1 MNDKLYAVWLSTLVG
16 IGKITVKNLY
26 ENFKTSE
33 NIYNLTSSQI
43 EELDFLN
50 KTQKIAL
57 KAKNLDY
64 AKSILE
70 KCDEKDIE
78 IIEYNENEYPK
89 MLREI
94 YDPPAVLYKK
104 GVPFDF
110 NNTAMVGIVGTRR
123 ASIYGDKCATMYAGD
138 LSKANIVVVS
148 GMAMGIDASAHRG
161 ALKVGA
167 VTVAVL
173 GTGVDVCYPM
183 ENKEIYDY
191 LCKYGVIISEYP
203 PGTTAHPGH
212 FPNRN
217 RIISGITKALLVV
230 EAGLR
235 SGALIT
241 ADFANEQGKSVYA
254 IPNGILNKASTGTNN
269 IIKEYAYLTNTPNDI
284 IEFFYGHYNVG
295 TPPQSEEADDEFM
308 KILDN
313 LSDEEKIVAR
323 ALSDKPKYI
332 DTLVRETNFP
342 AGKISAIITMLEIY
356 GIAQSHPGNSYSLKI

>member
-1 MNDKLYAVWLSTLVG
+1 MNEKLYAVWLSTIVG
-16 IGKITVKNLY
+16 VGNITVKSLY
-26 ENFKTSE
+26 DNFQNSE
-33 NIYNLTSSQI
+33 NVYDLTPSEI
-43 EELDFLN
+43 DELDFLN
-50 KTQKIAL
+50 KNQKLAL
-57 KAKNLDY
+57 KSKNLDY
-64 AKSILE
+64 AKSIMEECEE
-70 KCDEKDIE
+70 KNIE
-78 IIEYNENEYPK
+78 IIEFNEPQYPE

-94 YDPPAVLYKK
+94 YDPPVVLYKK
-104 GVPFDF
+104 GIPFDF

-123 ASIYGDKCATMYAGD
+123 ASVYGDKCAVMYAHD

-161 ALKVGA
+161 ALKAGA

-191 LCKYGVIISEYP
+191 LCKYGVVISEYP
-203 PGTTAHPGH
+203 PKTAAFPGH
-212 FPNRN
+212 FPRRN
-217 RIISGITKALLVV
+217 RIISGISKALLVV

-241 ADFANEQGKSVYA
+241 ADLANEQGKSVYA
-254 IPNGILNKASTGTNN
+254 IPNGIMNKASTGTNN
-269 IIKEYAYLTNTPNDI
+269 IIKEYACLTNTPNDI
-284 IEFFYGHYNVG
+284 IEYFYGRYNVG
-295 TPPQSEEADDEFM
+295 EKAETELADDEFL
-308 KILDN
+308 KILEN
-313 LSDEEKIVAR
+313 LSAEEKIVAK

-356 GIAQSHPGNSYSLKI
+356 GIAQSHPGNSYSLKF